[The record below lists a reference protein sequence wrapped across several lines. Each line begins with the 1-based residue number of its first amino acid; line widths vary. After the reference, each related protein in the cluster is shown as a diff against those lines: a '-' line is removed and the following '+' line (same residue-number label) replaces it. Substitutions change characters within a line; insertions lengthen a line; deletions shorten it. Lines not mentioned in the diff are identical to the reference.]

1 MAYYKARTASAE
13 RRASRGFSLSLGG
26 RSIIDALL
34 RGARL
39 RCPVC
44 GGASVFQSPFR
55 VRPECPACGAVFQ
68 REEGFFVGAIMINVV
83 TTEAAVL
90 ATAGLWLLASSGSDA
105 AMLVALFAVALLFPV
120 AFYHHAWSLWLAG
133 DHLVEGLPG
142 GRPGA

>member
-1 MAYYKARTASAE
+1 MSLQGRPVFRTLA
-13 RRASRGFSLSLGG
+13 
-26 RSIIDALL
+26 

-44 GGASVFQSPFR
+44 GGAAVFQSPFR

-83 TTEAAVL
+83 TTEAAVM
-90 ATAGLWLLASSGSDA
+90 ATTGLWLLSSAGSGGGLFA
-105 AMLVALFAVALLFPV
+105 ALFAVALLFPV
-120 AFYHHAWSLWLAG
+120 AFYHHAWSIWLAA

-142 GRPGA
+142 RRPGA